1 LRHSHCSR
9 ANPDGGA
16 TSRPEFV
23 VPTPIAAHG
32 VATSGGASD
41 YLLAG
46 DSNLLSTTTGGD
58 AGEASALTL
67 STPKRTFERA
77 RRITITG
84 KLAPASGFEH
94 VTISRQPTA
103 AGSTGP

>member
-1 LRHSHCSR
+1 M
-9 ANPDGGA
+9 
-16 TSRPEFV
+16 
-23 VPTPIAAHG
+23 PTPIAAHG